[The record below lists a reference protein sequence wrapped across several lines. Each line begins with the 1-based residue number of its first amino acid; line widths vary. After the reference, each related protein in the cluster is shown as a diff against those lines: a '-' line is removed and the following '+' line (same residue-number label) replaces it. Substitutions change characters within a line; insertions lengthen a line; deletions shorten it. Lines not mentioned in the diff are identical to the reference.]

1 MMGGSGGRPQC
12 RAASAEPFHTTC
24 LQPGGRWNTETHERD
39 ESNARQ
45 SATCVCSCNTGD
57 PDSLLAVRRRCCL
70 PAPSRLVSPGA
81 LAGTSFSRS
90 GHTLEQTCSR
100 WSALMCRY
108 SFTWTHGHTDT
119 GFNLSCRSGGA
130 TAAGGGR
137 HRGHR
142 ERSVLGG
149 RYMCCLAFAFIGRRK
164 NLP

>member
-24 LQPGGRWNTETHERD
+24 LQPGGRWNTRDTWER
-39 ESNARQ
+39 RVKTT
-45 SATCVCSCNTGD
+45 TCMRSCNTGD

-100 WSALMCRY
+100 WSALMCRC

-119 GFNLSCRSGGA
+119 GFNLSRRSGGA

-142 ERSVLGG
+142 ERSVLG
-149 RYMCCLAFAFIGRRK
+149 I
-164 NLP
+164 